1 MRDEGTKP
9 DTDFAPNLKNTV
21 VFIYSWVMSTTTF
34 FVNYEGRPFMES
46 ITSNQKL
53 KKAILVLYAIA
64 GLMIMDL
71 EMTREYFELVPF
83 PGEEF
88 QMRVG
93 LILALDTGLCWLVAT
108 MVKRVYAKSFE
119 VKED

>member
-1 MRDEGTKP
+1 
-9 DTDFAPNLKNTV
+9 
-21 VFIYSWVMSTTTF
+21 
-34 FVNYEGRPFMES
+34 MES
-46 ITSNQKL
+46 ISSNEKL
-53 KKAILVLYAIA
+53 KKAILVLYVIA

-108 MVKRVYAKSFE
+108 TVKRVYANSFA
-119 VKED
+119 VQED